1 MIAMMLLAL
10 IAAIDV
16 AHSQTEEVDYCVNTD
31 ERERIRALLYES
43 IDEGLKEYTLQL
55 FGIMIKD
62 PVDQP
67 RRAIAG
73 MKPAVVAYAK
83 GRRAIA
89 NWNPPICEVK

>member
-1 MIAMMLLAL
+1 MMLLAL

-16 AHSQTEEVDYCVNTD
+16 ARSQTEVTDYCVNTD

-43 IDEGLKEYTLQL
+43 IDQGLKEHTIQL
-55 FGIMIKD
+55 FSIMIKD
-62 PVDQP
+62 PVNQP
-67 RRAIAG
+67 QRAIAG
-73 MKPAVVAYAK
+73 IKPAVILYAK